1 VAFMV
6 LTFNSGLAAY
16 LLWGDVACVASVG
29 VTYVLLVPVFV
40 RRFGW
45 WDAGTHRG
53 GSSLISWLYV
63 FIILLS
69 LSLGVFLAS
78 RLARTAASSTST
90 ALLVAAAATAAL
102 GGLCSYLLHR
112 RSGSKQEHQKMI
124 LPLMQESSS

>member
-1 VAFMV
+1 MV

-40 RRFGW
+40 RRFGSFW
-45 WDAGTHRG
+45 
-53 GSSLISWLYV
+53 IYV
-63 FIILLS
+63 FITILLLS
-69 LSLGVFLAS
+69 LPLGVFLAS
-78 RLARTAASSTST
+78 RLARTAAPSTST
-90 ALLVAAAATAAL
+90 ALLVAAAAMTALGL

-112 RSGSKQEHQKMI
+112 RSSSKQERQKMI